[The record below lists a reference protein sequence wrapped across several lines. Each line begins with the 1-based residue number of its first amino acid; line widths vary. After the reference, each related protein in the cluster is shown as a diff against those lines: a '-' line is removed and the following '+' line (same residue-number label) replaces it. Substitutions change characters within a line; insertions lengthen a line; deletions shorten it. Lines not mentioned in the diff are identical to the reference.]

1 MGYFHWLWSGML
13 LASEQRPLLDF
24 SITLRTT
31 SQNVNI
37 IKLRSSTLVSLDIHW
52 GDLEASEKRIIN
64 LLQSRYRSRPK
75 CCLPLGDRF
84 YSLLFSIVET
94 DKLWTWKKSKGYL
107 SRTHTAIWLIIMT
120 RGRVEEMEG
129 LGILGSDS
137 GESSRQ
143 AS

>member
-1 MGYFHWLWSGML
+1 MNM
-13 LASEQRPLLDF
+13 
-24 SITLRTT
+24 
-31 SQNVNI
+31 
-37 IKLRSSTLVSLDIHW
+37 
-52 GDLEASEKRIIN
+52 
-64 LLQSRYRSRPK
+64 
-75 CCLPLGDRF
+75 
-84 YSLLFSIVET
+84 
-94 DKLWTWKKSKGYL
+94 KKSKGYL